1 MYWVYIYK
9 VHGSETD
16 ISADVLAIDRHLSQ
30 ATSGET
36 RGDLECYNELLR
48 RSSTGSGD
56 EQ

>member
-1 MYWVYIYK
+1 MA
-9 VHGSETD
+9 HGSERD

-36 RGDLECYNELLR
+36 RGDLQCYNELLR
-48 RSSTGSGD
+48 RSSTGSDD